1 MTTIET
7 IRTRNI
13 ALMRKTVQSLGNII
27 KPLTLEETKSWRDT
41 GDGWTVTE
49 VMCHLRDFDVFFYG
63 RAEMMVALENPI
75 LPAYDHE
82 ALAIELKYNEQNVFE
97 VYADLKAHR
106 EKFAEFFESLEGEQW
121 DHEGQHPERDSFTML
136 DSLMQVGL
144 HDNVHIEQM
153 TRIIAEKLTKPA

>member
-7 IRTRNI
+7 IRARHI
-13 ALMRKTVQSLGNII
+13 ALMQKTVLTIGNVIR
-27 KPLTLEETKSWRDT
+27 PLTLEQARTWRDG

-49 VMCHLRDFDVFFYG
+49 VVCHLHDFDIFFFG

-82 ALAIELKYNEQNVFE
+82 ALAAELKYNEQNVFE
-97 VYADLKAHR
+97 VYENLLVHR
-106 EKFAEFFESLEGEQW
+106 KKFANFFDGLEGTQW
-121 DHEGQHPERDSFTML
+121 SHEGQHPERDSFTML

-144 HDNVHIEQM
+144 HDNDHLEQM
-153 TRIIAEKLTKPA
+153 TRIIAEKKAKP

>member
-1 MTTIET
+1 
-7 IRTRNI
+7 
-13 ALMRKTVQSLGNII
+13 MRKTVQTLGNII
-27 KPLTLEETKSWRDT
+27 KPLTLEEAKTWRDT

-82 ALAIELKYNEQNVFE
+82 ALAIDLKYNEQNVFE
-97 VYADLKAHR
+97 VYEDLKEHR
-106 EKFAEFFESLEGEQW
+106 EKFATFFVGLEGEQW

>member
-7 IRTRNI
+7 IRSRHI
-13 ALMRKTVQSLGNII
+13 GLMRLSVRTLGNVIQG
-27 KPLTLEETKSWRDT
+27 LTLEQAKSWRDS

-82 ALAIELKYNEQNVFE
+82 ALAIELKYNEQNLFE
-97 VYADLKAHR
+97 VYEDLKSHR
-106 EKFAEFFESLEGEQW
+106 EKFAQFFDGLEGEQW

-144 HDNVHIEQM
+144 HDNVHLEQI
-153 TRIIAEKLTKPA
+153 TRIIAEKL